1 METIIYGKKKKKGE
15 TIKIK
20 VPHVEEP
27 IEAKVLDI
35 IGYQTGGNS
44 AHYECI
50 MYAQNRIFRASYEF
64 NWDIGVNYDE
74 NLDTSEEETELC
86 EIHYYSSLKYEG
98 IIVEYCEIPDIPLV

>member
-1 METIIYGKKKKKGE
+1 METIVYGTPIKKGE

-50 MYAQNRIFRASYEF
+50 MYAQNRLFRASYEF
-64 NWDIGVNYDE
+64 NWYIYDE
-74 NLDTSEEETELC
+74 NLDTSEEVEV
-86 EIHYYSSLKYEG
+86 HYYSSLKYEG

>member
-1 METIIYGKKKKKGE
+1 METIVYGTPVKKGE

-64 NWDIGVNYDE
+64 NWYIYDE
-74 NLDTSEEETELC
+74 NLDTSEDVEV
-86 EIHYYSSLKYEG
+86 HYYSSLKYEG

>member
-1 METIIYGKKKKKGE
+1 METIVYGTPVKKGE

-50 MYAQNRIFRASYEF
+50 MYAQNRLFRASFEF
-64 NWDIGVNYDE
+64 NWTIEDSYDE
-74 NLDTSEEETELC
+74 DLNTSENVEV
-86 EIHYYSSLKYEG
+86 HYYSSLKYEG

>member
-1 METIIYGKKKKKGE
+1 METIVYGTPVKKGE

-35 IGYQTGGNS
+35 IGYQTGDNS
-44 AHYECI
+44 NHYECI
-50 MYAQNRIFRASYEF
+50 LYAQNRLFRASFEL
-64 NWDIGVNYDE
+64 NWTIEDSYDE
-74 NLDTSEEETELC
+74 DLDTSEAVEVY
-86 EIHYYSSLKYEG
+86 YYSSLKYEG

>member
-1 METIIYGKKKKKGE
+1 METIIYGTPVKKGE

-50 MYAQNRIFRASYEF
+50 MYAQNRLFRASFEF
-64 NWDIGVNYDE
+64 NWTIEDSYDE
-74 NLDTSEEETELC
+74 DLNTSENVEV
-86 EIHYYSSLKYEG
+86 HYYSSLKYEG

>member
-1 METIIYGKKKKKGE
+1 METIVYGTPVKKGE

-35 IGYQTGGNS
+35 IGYQTGSNS

-50 MYAQNRIFRASYEF
+50 MYAQNRLFRASFEF
-64 NWDIGVNYDE
+64 NWTIEDSYDE
-74 NLDTSEEETELC
+74 DLNTSENVEV
-86 EIHYYSSLKYEG
+86 HYYSSLKYEG

>member
-1 METIIYGKKKKKGE
+1 METIVYGTPVKKEE

-27 IEAKVLDI
+27 IKAKVLDI
-35 IGYQTGGNS
+35 IGYQTGSNS

-50 MYAQNRIFRASYEF
+50 MYAQNRIFRASFEL
-64 NWDIGVNYDE
+64 NWYIYDE
-74 NLDTSEEETELC
+74 NLDTSEDVEV
-86 EIHYYSSLKYEG
+86 HYYSNLKYER

>member
-1 METIIYGKKKKKGE
+1 METIIYGTPVKKGE

-35 IGYQTGGNS
+35 ISYQTDSHSN
-44 AHYECI
+44 HYECI

-64 NWDIGVNYDE
+64 NWYIYDE
-74 NLDTSEEETELC
+74 NIDISEEETEPY
-86 EIHYYSSLKYEG
+86 EIHYYSNLKYEG
-98 IIVEYCEIPDIPLV
+98 IIVEYCEIPDISSDIY

>member
-1 METIIYGKKKKKGE
+1 METIVYGTPVKKGE
-15 TIKIK
+15 IIKIK

-50 MYAQNRIFRASYEF
+50 MYAQNRLFRASFEF
-64 NWDIGVNYDE
+64 NWTIEDSYDE
-74 NLDTSEEETELC
+74 DLNTSENVEV
-86 EIHYYSSLKYEG
+86 HYYSSLKYEG

>member
-1 METIIYGKKKKKGE
+1 METIVYGTPVKKGE

-50 MYAQNRIFRASYEF
+50 MYAQNRLFRASFEF
-64 NWDIGVNYDE
+64 NWTIEDSYDE
-74 NLDTSEEETELC
+74 DLNTSENVEV
-86 EIHYYSSLKYEG
+86 HYYSRLKYEG
-98 IIVEYCEIPDIPLV
+98 IIVEYCEIPDILLV

>member
-1 METIIYGKKKKKGE
+1 METIVYGTPVQKGE

-20 VPHVEEP
+20 VPHVKEP

-35 IGYQTGGNS
+35 IGYQTGSNS

-50 MYAQNRIFRASYEF
+50 MYAQNRIFRASFEL
-64 NWDIGVNYDE
+64 NWYIYDE
-74 NLDTSEEETELC
+74 NLDTSEDVEV
-86 EIHYYSSLKYEG
+86 HYYSNLKYER